1 MSIMKNE
8 VKMMKNDNSLVKIN
22 NKEKIVILMDID
34 NIIKSFKESIPGF
47 DGAIIDFREM
57 KKQYIKPTSIAFHMI
72 RPKLMANSFEHF
84 QKLDPYSDPEST
96 TIDEEE
102 DII

>member
-1 MSIMKNE
+1 
-8 VKMMKNDNSLVKIN
+8 
-22 NKEKIVILMDID
+22 
-34 NIIKSFKESIPGF
+34 
-47 DGAIIDFREM
+47 M